1 MRITTW
7 IAAAA
12 ASLLL
17 AGCAAAPDTADGPGA
32 AGVRIS
38 AARGSVPD
46 DIRRAGVLV
55 VGSDLSFAPMEFL
68 QDGEQ
73 TGFDVELATAIAGRL
88 GLKAEIRQTPWPELL
103 GKVES
108 GDLDVAMSSITDKA
122 ERQQRVD
129 FVDYLNVGSVVVTR
143 GGQGGEGIGDL
154 CGRRVALPAGTL
166 YVELAEAQNKRC
178 AAGEKMTIIAVP
190 TLTGS
195 KETVLAG
202 KADAYLDDFPPAAV
216 SVRENPSLAISGRQ
230 IEAAPYGIAIAK
242 DRSGLRQAVQAAL
255 YELFDDGTYDKLL
268 DKWQISE
275 GSLKTGA
282 VNGGA

>member
-1 MRITTW
+1 MRITIW
-7 IAAAA
+7 AAAVA
-12 ASLLL
+12 AGLLL
-17 AGCAAAPDTADGPGA
+17 TGCAAAPDTAGGSVA
-32 AGVRIS
+32 AGART
-38 AARGSVPD
+38 AARASLPD

-55 VGSDLSFAPMEFL
+55 VGSDLSFAPMEFVK
-68 QDGEQ
+68 DGKQ
-73 TGFDVELATAIAGRL
+73 TGFDVELAAAIASRL
-88 GLKAEIRQTPWPELL
+88 GLKAEVRQTPWPELL
-103 GKVES
+103 GKVEA
-108 GDLDVAMSSITDKA
+108 GDLDAAMASITDKA
-122 ERQQRVD
+122 ERQKSVD

-143 GGQGGEGIGDL
+143 GGQGGDGIEAL

-166 YVELAEAQNKRC
+166 YVDLAEAQNKRC
-178 AAGEKMTIIAVP
+178 PAGEKMTIIAVP

-195 KETVLAG
+195 KEMVLAG

-242 DRSGLRQAVQAAL
+242 DRSGLRQAVQLAL

-282 VNGGA
+282 INGGA